1 MKKQETS
8 QSLDNIYFVHSNAKT
23 NFNQFIY
30 KSWLQTLAKKYK
42 KQIVS
47 ISYCF
52 MDDEELLEVNKIHL
66 QHDYYTDIITFQLNE
81 LNEDLVADIYISITR
96 VRENAELHKVQFS
109 EELRRVIAHGLLDLV
124 GFKDKTKNDQLKM
137 REAEESALSL
147 YHKIY
152 QVSRENK

>member
-1 MKKQETS
+1 VKKQEIS

-23 NFNQFIY
+23 NFNQ
-30 KSWLQTLAKKYK
+30 KLYK
-42 KQIVS
+42 KWLSTIANNYNKKIVS

-81 LNEDLVADIYISITR
+81 MNEDLIADIYISITR
-96 VRENAELHKVQFS
+96 VKENAIVHKTSIS
-109 EELRRVIAHGLLDLV
+109 EELRRVIAHGLLHLI
-124 GFKDKTKNDQLKM
+124 GFKDKIKNDQLKM

>member
-1 MKKQETS
+1 
-8 QSLDNIYFVHSNAKT
+8 
-23 NFNQFIY
+23 
-30 KSWLQTLAKKYK
+30 
-42 KQIVS
+42 
-47 ISYCF
+47 

-81 LNEDLVADIYISITR
+81 MNEDLIADIYISITR
-96 VRENAELHKVQFS
+96 VKENAIVHKTSIS
-109 EELRRVIAHGLLDLV
+109 EELRRVIAHGLLHLI
-124 GFKDKTKNDQLKM
+124 GFKDKIKNDQLKM